1 MTEDI
6 STKPYLIRALY
17 EWCTDSG
24 YTPYVAVAVDAHTL
38 VPREFVR
45 NGEIVL
51 NISDQATH
59 RLKIDNAFISF
70 QARFTGMA
78 RELSIPI
85 ANVISIYARETGHGM
100 AFEVPKALALSET
113 EDTSPVADTEVTQ
126 EVATERPSLSVVSS
140 EPAAETEDTPP
151 DEPGSPTPSRPKLTR
166 IK

>member
-1 MTEDI
+1 MSDEI

-70 QARFTGMA
+70 QARFNGTA
-78 RELSIPI
+78 RELSIPV

-100 AFEVPKALALSET
+100 AFEVPKALALSEAENT
-113 EDTSPVADTEVTQ
+113 GPVADTGVTQ

-140 EPAAETEDTPP
+140 EPATETEDTPP
-151 DEPGSPTPSRPKLTR
+151 DEPGSPSPGRPKLTR